1 MRISVA
7 MTTYNGACFL
17 REQLD
22 SILAQSRLPDEL
34 VVCDDRSSD
43 ETGEILAEYS
53 SRSPFTMKVVVNDE
67 RLGSTKNFEKAIGL
81 CSGDLIALCDQD
93 DLWRPEKLAVIEAAF
108 EADPGLGAVLTNADL
123 IDKDGA
129 SLSGDLWAKCR
140 FNEVRQDILEGP
152 GRFDL
157 LFGLPFATGAT
168 MAFRSHFRP
177 LLLPF
182 PSGSPTFIHDRWT
195 AILIAAVGRIGII
208 RDKLIAYR
216 LHSGQQLGVGK
227 LPLPLKVFVPHQCR
241 SDAVGLAALEE
252 TLRSNP
258 TWTASSK
265 FFPSLALRQR
275 HIAARAEYSRNPF
288 RRLTQVISEYRSGR
302 YVRYPFGLIFCLK
315 DLLVGTR

>member
-1 MRISVA
+1 MKISVA
-7 MTTYNGACFL
+7 MTTFNGAKFL

-22 SILAQSRLPDEL
+22 SIIAQSRRPDEL
-34 VVCDDRSSD
+34 IVCDDRSTD
-43 ETGEILAEYS
+43 ETPEILREYAS
-53 SRSPFTMKVVVNDE
+53 KSPFPMTVIVNDE
-67 RLGSTKNFEKAIGL
+67 RLGSTKNFEKAISL

-93 DLWRPEKLAVIEAAF
+93 DLWRPQKLAIIEAAF
-108 EADPGLGAVLTNADL
+108 AADSGLGAVLTNADL

-129 SLSGDLWAKCR
+129 KLPGDLWAKCR
-140 FNEVRQDILEGP
+140 FNEVRQGLLEGP

-168 MAFRSHFRP
+168 MAFRSHFRS

-182 PSGSPTFIHDRWT
+182 PSGSATFIHDRWT

-216 LHSGQQLGVGK
+216 LHAGQQLGVGK

-241 SDAVGLAALEE
+241 SDAVGLAALGE
-252 TLRSNP
+252 TLRNNP
-258 TWTASSK
+258 SWTVSSE
-265 FFPSLALRQR
+265 FFPSLSLRQR

-302 YVRYPFGLIFCLK
+302 YIRYPFGLIFCLK

>member
-1 MRISVA
+1 MTISVA
-7 MTTYNGACFL
+7 MTTYNGARFL

-43 ETGEILAEYS
+43 ETAEILEEYS
-53 SRSPFTMKVVVNDE
+53 SRSPFPMKVVVNDE
-67 RLGSTKNFEKAIGL
+67 RLGSTKNFEKAIQL
-81 CSGDLIALCDQD
+81 SSGDLIALCDQD
-93 DLWRPEKLAVIEAAF
+93 DVWRPQKLAVIEAAF
-108 EADPGLGAVLTNADL
+108 AADPGLGAVLTNADL

-129 SLSGDLWAKCR
+129 RLPGDLWAKCR
-140 FNEVRQDILEGP
+140 FNEVRQGILEGP

-195 AILIAAVGRIGII
+195 AILIAAVGRIAII

-216 LHSGQQLGVGK
+216 LHGGQQLGVGK
-227 LPLPLKVFVPHQCR
+227 LPLILKVFVPHQCR

-252 TLRSNP
+252 KLTNNP
-258 TWTASSK
+258 TWTVSPD
-265 FFPSLALRQR
+265 FLPSLAVRQR
-275 HIAARAEYSRNPF
+275 HIAARSGFSRNPF
-288 RRLTQVISEYRSGR
+288 QRLAQVFSEFRSGR
-302 YVRYPFGLIFCLK
+302 YVRYPYGWAMIVQ
-315 DLLVGTR
+315 DVLVGTR